1 MRSSPT
7 AVPAQKKAVSGVTR
21 GRMGLAG
28 FSLVAGVAGV
38 AGTADAG
45 GGRNFRMRKS
55 IVATG
60 SLSENQVLL
69 VLTNQPSP
77 RAVRL
82 GPVTFRSLVRTVSC
96 SPSLR

>member
-7 AVPAQKKAVSGVTR
+7 AVPAQKKAVSGVTK
-21 GRMGLAG
+21 GRIGLVAGLAG
-28 FSLVAGVAGV
+28 VVAGC
-38 AGTADAG
+38 D
-45 GGRNFRMRKS
+45 GRNLRIRKS
-55 IVATG
+55 MVATG

-69 VLTNQPSP
+69 VVTNQPSP

-82 GPVTFRSLVRTVSC
+82 GPVTSSSLPRTVSC